1 MADDNLHLNPPAAHT
16 SLTLLERRVE
26 SLERRMGQRLAY
38 LPNALT
44 LAATIVLALMV
55 LVSCNAV
62 TTPPLPAPYADVA
75 PEPQPQLMHCA
86 LAGGDAKAFT
96 LACSEPPATPE
107 PTPTVAPVAFWYFF
121 CPPGQTCEPFRVY
134 WDPQR
139 KFLRCA
145 VDASQSG
152 MKVTLKAMMAP
163 DREIMVPL
171 AWVVTGQL
179 LANGEACEGWVD
191 QGRLAPAR

>member
-1 MADDNLHLNPPAAHT
+1 MD
-16 SLTLLERRVE
+16 R
-26 SLERRMGQRLAY
+26 RLAY

-55 LVSCNAV
+55 LVSCARPV
-62 TTPPLPAPYADVA
+62 IVPPLPAPYADVA

-121 CPPGQTCEPFRVY
+121 CPPGDQCEPFRVY

-145 VDASQSG
+145 VDANQSG

-163 DREIMVPL
+163 DREIMAPL

>member
-1 MADDNLHLNPPAAHT
+1 MADHNLRPNLPATHV
-16 SLTLLERRVE
+16 SLTVREARVA

-62 TTPPLPAPYADVA
+62 TTPPQPAPYADIA
-75 PEPQPQLMHCA
+75 PEPQPQIMHCA

-96 LACSEPPATPE
+96 LTCTEPPATPE
-107 PTPTVAPVAFWYFF
+107 PTPTVAPVAFYYFF
-121 CPPGQTCEPFRVY
+121 CPPGDQCEPFRVY

-145 VDASQSG
+145 VDANQSG

-163 DREIMVPL
+163 DREIMAPL

-191 QGRLAPAR
+191 QGRLAQAR

>member
-1 MADDNLHLNPPAAHT
+1 MADHNLRPGPQLTHA
-16 SLTLLERRVE
+16 SLTVLEARVA

-44 LAATIVLALMV
+44 LSATIVLALMV
-55 LVSCNAV
+55 LVSCARPV
-62 TTPPLPAPYADVA
+62 IVPPQPQADVA
-75 PEPQPQLMHCA
+75 PELQPQMKHCTIV
-86 LAGGDAKAFT
+86 GDNASFT
-96 LACSEPPATPE
+96 LTCTEPPATPE
-107 PTPTVAPVAFWYFF
+107 PTPTVAPVAFYYFF
-121 CPPGQTCEPFRVY
+121 CPPGDQCEPFRVY

-145 VDASQSG
+145 VDANQSG

-163 DREIMVPL
+163 DREIMAPL

-191 QGRLAPAR
+191 QGRLAQAR